1 MTKTRKEIAE
11 QAINKYLNE
20 PIKNITQAYY
30 DEFVKENAKSSAQVG
45 IKTIVI
51 RREIGRCCDW
61 CHSLVGEYEYGEQP
75 AEFFRRHDYCKCIV
89 LFQSSKN
96 KYIDVWS
103 KKEFETEKSARIEK
117 LRQLEKEDTISRI
130 TRETLKPYWD
140 KATPGKGQIR
150 VEDGVNISSH
160 RNEMTY
166 AKVLHQKFGG
176 NIVIQLEDNKVR
188 KPDYLWNGKLWEHKT
203 IDSKTSV
210 DNQTRAALGQVE
222 KNPGGVIIQKT
233 SDKCS
238 LETIK
243 ECVFHRL
250 NRETSRKYNIEKLDF
265 IVFEKEK
272 IVMAFTWKK

>member
-61 CHSLVGEYEYGEQP
+61 CHSLAGEYEYGEQP
-75 AEFFRRHDYCKCIV
+75 ADFFKRHDYCKCIV

-117 LRQLEKEDTISRI
+117 
-130 TRETLKPYWD
+130 
-140 KATPGKGQIR
+140 
-150 VEDGVNISSH
+150 
-160 RNEMTY
+160 
-166 AKVLHQKFGG
+166 
-176 NIVIQLEDNKVR
+176 
-188 KPDYLWNGKLWEHKT
+188 
-203 IDSKTSV
+203 
-210 DNQTRAALGQVE
+210 
-222 KNPGGVIIQKT
+222 
-233 SDKCS
+233 
-238 LETIK
+238 
-243 ECVFHRL
+243 
-250 NRETSRKYNIEKLDF
+250 
-265 IVFEKEK
+265 
-272 IVMAFTWKK
+272 